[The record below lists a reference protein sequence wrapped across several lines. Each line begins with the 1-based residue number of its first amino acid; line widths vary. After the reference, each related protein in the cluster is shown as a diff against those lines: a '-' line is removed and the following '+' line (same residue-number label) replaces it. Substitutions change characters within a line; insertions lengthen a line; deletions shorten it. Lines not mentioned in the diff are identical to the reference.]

1 VSPSKKLAFV
11 LLAATGLLCFILVLK
26 HLLYVYPTPATQSA
40 FLKNYSPSMVIEEFK
55 CKGRDFQQSSTV
67 SAGAGRKFASHQSV
81 FEPRFVI
88 KSKDWMPLM
97 IALEQD
103 LSSQLSRQGAE
114 ILSEN
119 GDPRDGY
126 RIQYQVDK
134 SFGEVAVE
142 PLNLI
147 SAASLAG
154 PQAILPDDEQ
164 AVDVRITILEK
175 WFKSKPGIIS
185 VRVSDLKN

>member
-1 VSPSKKLAFV
+1 
-11 LLAATGLLCFILVLK
+11 
-26 HLLYVYPTPATQSA
+26 
-40 FLKNYSPSMVIEEFK
+40 
-55 CKGRDFQQSSTV
+55 
-67 SAGAGRKFASHQSV
+67 
-81 FEPRFVI
+81 
-88 KSKDWMPLM
+88 M

-119 GDPRDGY
+119 GDPREGY
-126 RIQYQVDK
+126 RKYQVDK

-147 SAASLAG
+147 NAASVAG
-154 PQAILPDDEQ
+154 PRSRLPDDEQ
-164 AVDVRITILEK
+164 EVDVRITILEK